1 MTSVVEYQVQCLF
14 NGLDG
19 SKTSISVPNTLIR
32 MASSILSPLFT
43 TIYNESINTEV
54 VPDILKIS
62 RITPIYKSG
71 NSADPNNY
79 RPISTLSPFAKVLE
93 RLVYDQLELFL
104 TKKKII
110 YDYQFGF
117 RKGYSTEQ
125 AILEIT
131 DNIKTSI
138 DNKEITCGVF
148 LDFSKAFDTINHQI
162 LLRKLYKYGIRGTQ
176 LAWFSDYLVNRYQY
190 VKIGNVESDLLR
202 ITCGIPQGSTLGPLL
217 FTLYINDMPNCSNKL
232 SYRIFADDTNVF
244 YSNSSIN
251 EIKRVM
257 NEELNHIF
265 QYCMINKL
273 SINYNK
279 ANYMLLKPPNKKTR
293 HIIINN
299 IEEKAYIKYL
309 GIYIDNNFKWT
320 QQIKHVA
327 SKIAKNT
334 GILNKLRYYID
345 LKQLK
350 QIYYSLIYPYLNY
363 GLMSWGNTY
372 TSSLNK
378 IRSGQNAYVKNMFF
392 A

>member
-1 MTSVVEYQVQCLF
+1 M
-14 NGLDG
+14 
-19 SKTSISVPNTLIR
+19 
-32 MASSILSPLFT
+32 
-43 TIYNESINTEV
+43 
-54 VPDILKIS
+54 
-62 RITPIYKSG
+62 
-71 NSADPNNY
+71 
-79 RPISTLSPFAKVLE
+79 
-93 RLVYDQLELFL
+93 
-104 TKKKII
+104 
-110 YDYQFGF
+110 
-117 RKGYSTEQ
+117 
-125 AILEIT
+125 
-131 DNIKTSI
+131 
-138 DNKEITCGVF
+138 
-148 LDFSKAFDTINHQI
+148 DFSKAFDTINHQI

-232 SYRIFADDTNVF
+232 SFRIFADDTNVF
-244 YSNSSIN
+244 CSNSSID
-251 EIKRVM
+251 EIERVM

-279 ANYMLLKPPNKKTR
+279 TNYMLLKPSNKKTR

-320 QQIKHVA
+320 QQINHVA

-350 QIYYSLIYPYLNY
+350 QLYYSLIYPYLNY

-372 TSSLNK
+372 TSSMNK
-378 IRSGQNAYVKNMFF
+378 IRSGQNTCVKICSLLQKERMRHRIIIF
-392 A
+392 